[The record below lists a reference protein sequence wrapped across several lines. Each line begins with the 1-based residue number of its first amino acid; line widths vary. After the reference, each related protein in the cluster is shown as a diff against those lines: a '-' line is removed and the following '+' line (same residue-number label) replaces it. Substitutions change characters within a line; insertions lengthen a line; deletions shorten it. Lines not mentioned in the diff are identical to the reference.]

1 MNILPLVK
9 VSWRIVLSGVTNT
22 PTSEEGEVTVPCDSE
37 CVVEVKC
44 QQRLKVSWYWILFIG
59 VTDQLLE
66 ARWLSSGVF

>member
-22 PTSEEGEVTVPCDSE
+22 PTSGEGEVTVSCDSE

-44 QQRLKVSWYWILFIG
+44 QQRQKVSW
-59 VTDQLLE
+59 LLDIVY
-66 ARWLSSGVF
+66 RCN